1 MRSAVV
7 PSQKGKGSRR
17 AVRPALGTLATGEKG
32 RGSLPFRFRP
42 AGVRAT
48 LPEGSIMELSD
59 RELWTVIHGLI
70 LGTLFLL
77 AFAGGL
83 AGLWSLRPGMITTE
97 GIKERM
103 RRLYVGVWVMAVTA
117 WLTVITGTWIVYPW
131 YRVKLAPAG
140 NDLYA
145 GCAGAI
151 VPGPSCSPRDF
162 LKSNVSGT
170 TSGWHSLGM
179 EWKEHVS
186 WAAPILATAAAFLV
200 VYYGPRLIA
209 RKWLRTAVIV
219 MFVGAFAAAV
229 VGGAF
234 GAFLNKIAPII

>member
-1 MRSAVV
+1 
-7 PSQKGKGSRR
+7 
-17 AVRPALGTLATGEKG
+17 
-32 RGSLPFRFRP
+32 
-42 AGVRAT
+42 
-48 LPEGSIMELSD
+48 MELTS
-59 RELWTVIHGLI
+59 RETWTVIHGLV

-83 AGLWSLRPGMITTE
+83 AGLWSLRPGFVTAA

-103 RRLYVGVWVMAVTA
+103 TRLYWGTSIMAGTA

-131 YRVKLAPAG
+131 YRAKLAPVG
-140 NDLYA
+140 NNAYA
-145 GCAGAI
+145 GCVGLEL
-151 VPGPSCSPRDF
+151 PSATCSPRDF
-162 LKSNVSGT
+162 LKSNVSGNT
-170 TSGWHSLGM
+170 ENWHVFGM

-200 VYYGPRLIA
+200 VYYGPRLVA
-209 RKWLRTAVIV
+209 RSWLRMVVIV

-234 GAFLNKIAPII
+234 GAFLNKIAPIV